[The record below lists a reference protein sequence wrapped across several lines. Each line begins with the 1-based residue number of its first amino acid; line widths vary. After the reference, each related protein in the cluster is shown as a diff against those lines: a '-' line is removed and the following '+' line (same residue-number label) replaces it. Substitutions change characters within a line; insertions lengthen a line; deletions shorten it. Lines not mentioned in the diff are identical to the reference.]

1 MLVSKT
7 LPQDVAF
14 LVFVPLRFAPGSSVL
29 APAASLSVHKPSADS
44 AGKIRNKEFG
54 ANLCDKASEALQ
66 EQVFYVTSIPINK
79 NK

>member
-14 LVFVPLRFAPGSSVL
+14 LVFVPLRFAIGSSVL
-29 APAASLSVHKPSADS
+29 ADS
-44 AGKIRNKEFG
+44 AGKIGTKEFG
-54 ANLCDKASEALQ
+54 ANLCDEASAAIQ
-66 EQVFYVTSIPINK
+66 EQMFYVTSIPINK